1 MSVIKKKIKICDDYI
16 YLETGFIAKQSTGSV
31 VVEMNG
37 TKILVTV
44 VSLLNN
50 ENKNFLPLKVDYQE
64 RFYACGK
71 IPGSFFKR
79 EGRPTEREV
88 LVSRLIDR
96 PLRPLFYNINKYEIQ
111 IIVTVISINPN
122 VDPDILSII
131 GASCALCISNVSF
144 KEPIAAVRIGYNSD
158 GFFLN
163 TKVDEFINTK
173 LNLVVAG
180 TKDSVLMVESS
191 AKELSDDIMI
201 EAIIFGHKNIK
212 PIIEFIND
220 FSNNLKKKNF
230 ILENNQINN
239 YLYNW
244 LYDKYNLQII
254 DIYNIQDKL
263 VKKSLLNKLY
273 EKINLELIVEIDN
286 GCYNF
291 EKDFIVSDIISVIE
305 KVEKD
310 VVRNYI
316 ISTGKR
322 LDNRNFDEIRFI
334 DIYLGYLFR
343 AHGSA
348 VFTRGET
355 QVIVSVTL
363 GTKKDAQIIDNPFN
377 RQKDEFIFHYNF
389 NSYCVGEIGIIG
401 SPKRREIG
409 HGNLAKKA
417 MQAVFLEND
426 CPYVVRIVSEVT
438 ESNGS
443 SSMASVCGASLA
455 LMDAGVN
462 ISNHIAGIA
471 MGLIKKNDKF
481 IILSDISGE
490 EDHYGDMDF
499 KVAGTKIGITA
510 LQMDIK
516 ISHID
521 KSIMTYALKQAVE
534 GYNYILLIM
543 NKFISEPKKEIS
555 KFAPKIKNFKIN
567 ITKIK
572 DVIGKGGAVIKSL
585 IEGTDVSVDIQD
597 NGNVQ
602 IVYCN
607 VEEGERVYR
616 EIKRLSTDL
625 EIGKI
630 YKGKVVRIT
639 DFGAFINLIPG
650 KDGLVH
656 ISQIVNYKLTN
667 VRDVL
672 SEGQEV
678 EVKLIDIDK
687 QGKIRLS
694 MKSII

>member
-1 MSVIKKKIKICDDYI
+1 MSVIKKKIKLGDEYLYI
-16 YLETGFIAKQSTGSV
+16 ETGLIAKQSTSSV

-37 TKILVTV
+37 TKLLVTV
-44 VSLLNN
+44 VSLLNS

-88 LVSRLIDR
+88 LISRLIDR
-96 PLRPLFYNINKYEIQ
+96 PLRPLFYNISKYEIQ
-111 IIVTVISINPN
+111 IIVTVLSINPE

-131 GASCALCISNVSF
+131 GTSCALSISNIPF
-144 KEPIAAVRIGYNSD
+144 KEPIAAVKVGYNLN
-158 GFFLN
+158 GF
-163 TKVDEFINTK
+163 FINTK
-173 LNLVVAG
+173 VSELDTSKLNLTVAG
-180 TKDSVLMVESS
+180 TYNSVLMVESS
-191 AKELSDDIMI
+191 SKELTDDLMVKAIM
-201 EAIIFGHKNIK
+201 FGHKNIK
-212 PIIEFIND
+212 CIVESIND
-220 FSNNLKKKNF
+220 FSSNFLKN
-230 ILENNQINN
+230 ETVDEYRQIND
-239 YLYNW
+239 YLYRW
-244 LYDKYNLQII
+244 LYDNYSSKII
-254 DIYNIQDKL
+254 DIYNIQDKFL
-263 VKKSLLNKLY
+263 KKSLLNKLY
-273 EKINLELIVEIDN
+273 EKINLELVVEIEK

-291 EKDFIVSDIISVIE
+291 EKDFIISDIISVIE
-305 KVEKD
+305 KVERD
-310 VVRNYI
+310 VVRNHI
-316 ISTGKR
+316 ITTQKR

-334 DIYLGYLFR
+334 DIYLNYLPR
-343 AHGSA
+343 VHGSV

-363 GTKKDAQIIDNPFN
+363 GTKRDSQIIDNPFC
-377 RQKDEFIFHYNF
+377 RQKDDFIFHYNF
-389 NSYCVGEIGIIG
+389 NSYCVGEISSIG

-409 HGNLAKKA
+409 HGNLAKRA
-417 MQAVFLEND
+417 LQSIFADND
-426 CPYVVRIVSEVT
+426 LPYVIRIVSEVT

-455 LMDAGVN
+455 LMDSGVN
-462 ISNHIAGIA
+462 ITNHVAGIA
-471 MGLIKKNDKF
+471 MGLIKENDKF

-499 KVAGTKIGITA
+499 KVAGTKLGITA

-516 ISHID
+516 VSFID
-521 KSIMTYALKQAVE
+521 EDIMIHALKQAVE

-543 NKFISEPKKEIS
+543 NKSIIEPRKEVS
-555 KFAPKIKNFKIN
+555 KFAPKIKNFKIGIN
-567 ITKIK
+567 KIK
-572 DVIGKGGAVIKSL
+572 DVIGKGGSVIKSL

-602 IVYCN
+602 IIYCN
-607 VEEGERVYR
+607 PEEGEKVYK

-639 DFGAFINLIPG
+639 DFGAFINLVPG

-656 ISQIVNYKLTN
+656 ISQIVNYKLNN
-667 VRDVL
+667 VRDIL
-672 SEGQEV
+672 LEGQEV
-678 EVKLIDIDK
+678 DVKLIDIDK

-694 MKSII
+694 MKFID